1 MELFISVIKYF
12 LSFAKAKKFYTVGQK
27 TVMTIIYKHI
37 NIVVSKF
44 YLGYLYKTEE
54 AKFHS
59 VYVKRTI

>member
-1 MELFISVIKYF
+1 MKLFMSVIKYF
-12 LSFAKAKKFYTVGQK
+12 LSFAVAKKFYTVGQK
-27 TVMTIIYKHI
+27 TVMTTICKHI